1 MEAVEPFSCCR
12 RARSRRETAR
22 PTVVGQASPG
32 PPEFGIY
39 ATNQGNSNK
48 NRLIEPQLSGCL
60 DLVLFYWGRIVL
72 VQKEAAP
79 AAPLLARLSGITAG
93 SAACFHAPF

>member
-1 MEAVEPFSCCR
+1 MEAVEPFSCCHR
-12 RARSRRETAR
+12 SRSRRETAR

-48 NRLIEPQLSGCL
+48 NRLIEPQLNECF
-60 DLVLFYWGRIVL
+60 DVVPFY
-72 VQKEAAP
+72 
-79 AAPLLARLSGITAG
+79 
-93 SAACFHAPF
+93 